1 MGSFEST
8 AGNEPTAE
16 VGQLELL
23 RALGH
28 EIRIHILSILAHRD
42 LSPAELARERGEPV
56 SKVAYHFRM
65 LDELG
70 CAEVVRTRQ
79 VRGSV
84 EHFYRRTG
92 FSVYDDEAWSRVPAE
107 VQDVVTGTTVD
118 TLVGRIAQ
126 AMRAGTFNARG
137 DRHLTWTPVQLDEK
151 GWREMV
157 ALLAATFDEVTE
169 IEARAASRL
178 DGKGGPALTAT
189 VAIAGFESPAE

>member
-1 MGSFEST
+1 
-8 AGNEPTAE
+8 

-107 VQDVVTGTTVD
+107 VQDVVTGTAVE
-118 TLVGRIAQ
+118 TLLGRIAQ

-157 ALLAATFDEVTE
+157 ALLSATFDEVGE

-178 DGKGGPALTAT
+178 DDNGRRALTAT